1 MYKYSLLALAMVMLA
16 APAVADDE
24 EESLWSGKATVG
36 FLATSGNTDNSNLNT
51 GFELAYAPGAWV
63 HGVELRAIHATES
76 NATTAEAYELRWK
89 SERKVSEHQF
99 LFGRLDWRE
108 DRFSSFET
116 QLSQT
121 LGYGRR
127 LIRSDKHSLSVEVG
141 AGARQS
147 DLADGTSASEAI
159 VRGGLNYVWA
169 LGETSE
175 FKQDLVV
182 EAGGDNTFL
191 ESVTALSAKLVGNF
205 ALVASYTVRHNTDV
219 LPLTEKTDTRSA
231 LSLEYLF

>member
-1 MYKYSLLALAMVMLA
+1 MFKPSLLALALVTLA
-16 APAVADDE
+16 VPALAEDDE
-24 EESLWSGKATVG
+24 SRWSGKATVG

-51 GFELAYAPGAWV
+51 GFELAYAPGMWV
-63 HGVELRAIHATES
+63 HEVRALAIYATES
-76 NATTAEAYELRWK
+76 NATTAEAYELGWK
-89 SERKVSEHQF
+89 SERKISDHDF
-99 LFGRLDWRE
+99 LFGRLDWRR

-116 QLSQT
+116 QFSQT

-127 LIRSDKHSLSVEVG
+127 LIDGDKHSLNVEVG

-147 DLADGTSASEAI
+147 DLADGSSQSETI
-159 VRGGLNYVWA
+159 LRGGLHYAWT
-169 LGETSE
+169 LSETAE

-182 EAGGDNTFL
+182 EAGGKNTFM
-191 ESVTALSAKLVGNF
+191 ESVTALSAKLVGNL

-231 LSLEYLF
+231 LSLDYLF